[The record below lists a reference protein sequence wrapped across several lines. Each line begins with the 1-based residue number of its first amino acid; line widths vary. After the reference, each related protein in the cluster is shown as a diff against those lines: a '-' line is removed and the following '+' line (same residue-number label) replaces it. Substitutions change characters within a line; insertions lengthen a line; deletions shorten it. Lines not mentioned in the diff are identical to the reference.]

1 MTSSEP
7 IPFVV
12 RLVVGACLAL
22 AGCSDDSAGPA
33 ADAGSDSG
41 PDGGDTEL
49 PDSLVDLSFGDFG
62 PWATPIDDYIA
73 VGEELASG
81 YYMKGIAELAPFD
94 GRMWIG
100 YGDGN
105 LNLGEYIDIE
115 FRYFASADEPTA
127 APAVV
132 DGEGQGAEM
141 PTPYVSGEEALPRYQ
156 IIDGKLVLAGPDSI
170 DADELW
176 TQANTDPPAIQ
187 GNFFSLDGD
196 VWRKHRSVP
205 GGEHVHDAKGWN
217 GATYAV
223 GSGADYRYEFEA
235 GQIFR
240 YLWRSE
246 DGGTT
251 FETVQR
257 FEYTEGDTRFVHLLP
272 TAEALYLFGYIYEQ
286 ATEAVSVE
294 NASFDGTEV
303 TSLEADHPFARIF
316 GTSVDALPD
325 GSSLLR
331 GVDVDEPI
339 LLNEIWRVGP
349 DASAARVEAMIG
361 WTVID
366 VALVEEFG
374 EILILV
380 AEGDSYADGPTEPYA
395 LAAWAAPIS
404 DPEAVS
410 ELVAFDADALPE
422 SIAFWQ
428 GSLFLG
434 TGEGEVWKAV
444 AE

>member
-1 MTSSEP
+1 MVTSKALFM
-7 IPFVV
+7 II
-12 RLVVGACLAL
+12 GYAAL
-22 AGCSDDSAGPA
+22 AGLAAAGCADDSADA
-33 ADAGSDSG
+33 ADAGQDAG
-41 PDGGDTEL
+41 ADAGDTEL
-49 PDSLVDLSFGDFG
+49 PDSLAELAFGDFG
-62 PWATPIDDYIA
+62 PWATPIADYVEI
-73 VGEELASG
+73 GEELASG
-81 YYMKGIAELAPFD
+81 YYLKGIAELAPFD

-105 LNLGEYIDIE
+105 INLGEYIDIE
-115 FRYFASADEPTA
+115 FRYFASADDPA
-127 APAVV
+127 AAAAVV
-132 DGEGQGAEM
+132 DGEGEGAEM
-141 PTPYVSGEEALPRYQ
+141 ATPYVSGEEMLSRYQ
-156 IIDGKLVLAGPDSI
+156 VIDGRLVLAGPDSI

-187 GNFFSLDGD
+187 GNFFFLDGD

-205 GGEHVHDAKGWN
+205 GGEHVHDVKWWN
-217 GATYAV
+217 GAVYGV

-246 DGGTT
+246 DGGDD

-257 FEYTEGDTRFVHLLP
+257 FEYDEGDTRFVHLLP
-272 TAEALYLFGYIYEQ
+272 TDEALYIFGYIYEQ
-286 ATEAVSVE
+286 ATEVVHIE

-303 TSLEADHPFARIF
+303 TSLAAGNAFENVF
-316 GTSVDALPD
+316 GTAVDALPD
-325 GSSLLR
+325 GASLLR
-331 GVDVDEPI
+331 GTDVGEPI
-339 LLNEIWRVGP
+339 LLNELWHVGP
-349 DASAARVEAMIG
+349 DAEVVRMEAMIG

-366 VALVEEFG
+366 VALVEEYG
-374 EILILV
+374 EILYLV

-395 LAAWAAPIS
+395 LAAWSAPVS
-404 DPEAVS
+404 DPQAVS
-410 ELVAFDADALPE
+410 ALVSFSLDVLPE

-434 TGEGEVWKAV
+434 TGEGEVWKAA